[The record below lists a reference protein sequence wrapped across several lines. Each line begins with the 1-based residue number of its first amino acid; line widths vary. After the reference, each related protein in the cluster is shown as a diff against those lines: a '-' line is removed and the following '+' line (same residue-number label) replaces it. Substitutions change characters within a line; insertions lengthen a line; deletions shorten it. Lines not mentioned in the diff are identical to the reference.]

1 MMKETYDF
9 LGSNPRRNTYCAQNN
24 VTHGNAMGNQR
35 NGYIPKPMHQKPVED
50 MRDVIDDIK
59 TTSKQRVTNGS
70 QPKVFVSHNLSSI
83 VKTRDIVNF
92 LYPTGRGSK
101 RRFPLTKS
109 LLTYLIE
116 IVKLN
121 EKEKDQTFEY
131 VVDILVDVLEDLN
144 DPDIK
149 EERKLRVLE
158 ETFNNEGGKD
168 FPEDIINM
176 YEMFYFSDNLESKQF
191 VVACLL
197 YDLIPL
203 MNVHF
208 SEIESAIQ
216 NGHTVKHVLE
226 YQRSTAVY
234 KNDIPMLAF
243 YKSKAIASD
252 LFGEDDVMRSATLQF
267 AMIFTM
273 LSKGDMVF
281 DCKDTKD
288 FLMKW
293 YKDLDFINWGD
304 AEINSED
311 DNRVYSIIS
320 MLHSIFESSSV
331 QQSNILN
338 VLERFVFNYEILLAM
353 FEMGG
358 QVAKVRKEDSDAFFF

>member
-1 MMKETYDF
+1 MKESYDF

-24 VTHGNAMGNQR
+24 VTQGNTMGNQR

-50 MRDVIDDIK
+50 MSPVIDDLK
-59 TTSKQRVTNGS
+59 TTNKKRATNGP
-70 QPKVFVSHNLSSI
+70 QQKAFVSHNLTDI
-83 VKTRDIVNF
+83 VTTRDVVNF
-92 LYPTGRGSK
+92 LYPTGGGSK

-116 IVKLN
+116 IVRLN
-121 EKEKDQTFEY
+121 EKEKDQTFKC
-131 VVDILVDVLEDLN
+131 VIDILVDVLEDLN
-144 DPDIK
+144 DPDVQ

-168 FPEDIINM
+168 FHEDIVNM
-176 YEMFYFSDNLESKQF
+176 YELFYFSDNIESKRL
-191 VVACLL
+191 VVASLL

-203 MNVHF
+203 MNVNF
-208 SEIESAIQ
+208 TEIESAIK
-216 NGHTVKHVLE
+216 NEHTIKRVLE
-226 YQRSTAVY
+226 YQKSTAVY

-243 YKSKAIASD
+243 YKSKALAKN

-288 FLMKW
+288 FLMQW
-293 YKDLDFINWGD
+293 YKDLNFINWND
-304 AEINSED
+304 VEINSED
-311 DNRVYSIIS
+311 ENKVYSIIS

-331 QQSNILN
+331 QQSNILS

-358 QVAKVRKEDSDAFFF
+358 QVAKVRKEDSDVFFF